1 MKVPFSFTEK
11 LASTA
16 FQSTFTAPR
25 ATASFAAA
33 AFGFRPAKR
42 RIVAIKISPPN
53 SPREIVTS
61 GVSSG
66 TSPYVIRLPALLCAL
81 AAASASWKRST
92 SSSARIRFTS
102 CGLRPAAISSNKV
115 LISSRDLKLSKSK

>member
-11 LASTA
+11 PASTT

-33 AFGFRPAKR
+33 AFGFRPATRK
-42 RIVAIKISPPN
+42 IVAIKISPPN

-66 TSPYVIRLPALLCAL
+66 TSPSVIRLPALL
-81 AAASASWKRST
+81 
-92 SSSARIRFTS
+92 
-102 CGLRPAAISSNKV
+102 
-115 LISSRDLKLSKSK
+115 